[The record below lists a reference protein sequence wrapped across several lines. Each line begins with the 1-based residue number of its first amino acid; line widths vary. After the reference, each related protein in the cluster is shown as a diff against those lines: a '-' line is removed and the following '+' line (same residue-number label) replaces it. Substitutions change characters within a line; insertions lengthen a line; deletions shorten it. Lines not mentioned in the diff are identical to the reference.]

1 MQWAMSVWLQL
12 CCISKCLGHNSK
24 GRLVQIAPPQ
34 PTFRL
39 LTFKNFQSLTFRDKD
54 WRGIDF
60 HSPALLRSFS
70 VIESVFVGSM
80 LPIEICRPP
89 ASQNKLLQDPSERAR
104 ISNIFFSAVTSI
116 SANHPPRNHPNC
128 HIVSSKLLRSTNY
141 RILGIHG
148 VMTRVIDEKYQSAAS
163 LSTSPP

>member
-1 MQWAMSVWLQL
+1 MLHQQVSGLITQRSV
-12 CCISKCLGHNSK
+12 
-24 GRLVQIAPPQ
+24 VQIDPPQ

-54 WRGIDF
+54 WRGTDF
-60 HSPALLRSFS
+60 RSPALLRSFS

-80 LPIEICRPP
+80 LPIGICRSLPLKTSYCKIP
-89 ASQNKLLQDPSERAR
+89 LKEPESATSLLSPQHL
-104 ISNIFFSAVTSI
+104 FSALTSI
-116 SANHPPRNHPNC
+116 SANHPPRKHPNW

-163 LSTSPP
+163 ISTSPP